1 MKKSFLYF
9 VIIFL
14 LISFLHAG
22 EGIELNNI
30 NATWTRVL
38 PGKLICE
45 PQTTSQGFAVITDA
59 HSLISFTSQ
68 GRIVYEKLLVR
79 ANGAIF
85 GVLQNDF
92 IAVITGSSKRITL
105 LNPDGRE
112 LWTTTTDFKIN
123 QSPYSGRDGRFFVR
137 SEETIACYSLNGIQK
152 WKLTTPAQAKM
163 SLNEL
168 PNGSLILM
176 LKELDSG
183 KTKALRISP
192 FGEIE
197 EEITFAGEVTRALT
211 TPQGILLVFT
221 DGTSGLFDLDTEQ
234 NKSTH
239 RWLFKKD
246 AVQKT
251 NKDFFILSQD
261 ESQVVYVNIKASNVE
276 IDYINLTDGSIKD
289 SFIIEEQITP
299 EYGWYNNS
307 GIFIADSKNAFFYN
321 NAGRY
326 LWSGTLPALNSKQT
340 PTHTS
345 FTVDNCFLLFG
356 KDWSIHAFRT
366 AHAPETNSKQ
376 TEQKKDYSYF
386 YNIDTAL
393 MELPL
398 PIPIDKNLLAENRT
412 ELLLKGNYG
421 STEKE
426 YASQLL
432 SICTVYKNLMTTT
445 NFGTRLEKSVF
456 ETDTAGMENILS
468 QLNLFGTDTL
478 CDYTAFFLRKETNK
492 TLIHTLLRGIV
503 QNSYDPQGKIL
514 ESLEYLVHNTSE
526 KDETLLKDICDAVYS
541 ICITNGVTA
550 IEPRGKDTLTTMLY
564 PNYTSVTRDY
574 ARNTLKKLVGK

>member
-1 MKKSFLYF
+1 MKKILYF
-9 VIIFL
+9 FVTVL
-14 LISFLHAG
+14 LFTSLLHAG

-59 HSLISFTSQ
+59 HSLMSFTSY
-68 GRIVYEKLLVR
+68 GRIVYEKILNR
-79 ANGAIF
+79 ANGAVF
-85 GVLQNDF
+85 GVLQNDYM
-92 IAVITGSSKRITL
+92 AVVTANSKKLTL
-105 LNPDGRE
+105 LNPDGKE

-123 QSPYSGRDGRFFVR
+123 KIPYSGRDGRFFVQG
-137 SEETIACYSLNGIQK
+137 EDVIACYGINGLQK
-152 WKLTTPAQAKM
+152 WKLTTPLQSKIA
-163 SLNEL
+163 LNEL
-168 PNGSLILM
+168 QNGSLILM
-176 LKELDSG
+176 LKNLDAG

-197 EEITFAGEVTRALT
+197 EEITFAGEVIRALT

-221 DGTSGLFDLDTEQ
+221 DGTSGLFDLDTEN

-261 ESQVVYVNIKASNVE
+261 KNDVVYVNIKASNVE

-289 SFIIEEQITP
+289 SFIIDEQINP
-299 EYGWYNNS
+299 EYGWYNTT
-307 GIFIADSKNAFFYN
+307 GVFIADSKKACFYN

-326 LWSGTLPALNSKQT
+326 IWSGILPASNSKQA
-340 PTHTS
+340 PSHTS

-356 KDWSIHAFRT
+356 KDWSIHAFQAAR
-366 AHAPETNSKQ
+366 AEEKSQ
-376 TEQKKDYSYF
+376 TLTTVKNDYSSF
-386 YNIDTAL
+386 YDINTTL

-398 PIPIDKNLLAENRT
+398 PLPLDKNLLLPERVV
-412 ELLLKGNYG
+412 LLQKGSYG
-421 STEKE
+421 ATEKQ
-426 YASQLL
+426 YASELL
-432 SICTVYKNLMTTT
+432 SICTAYKKLMTRT
-445 NFGTRLEKSVF
+445 NFGTRVEKNFF
-456 ETDTAGMENILS
+456 ETDSVGMENILS
-468 QLNLFGTDTL
+468 QINLFGTDTF

-492 TLIHTLLRGIV
+492 TLIHALLRGV
-503 QNSYDPQGKIL
+503 AQNGYDPQGKIL
-514 ESLEYLVHNTSE
+514 ESLEYLAHNTSD
-526 KDETLLKDICDAVYS
+526 KDEVILKDICDAVYS
-541 ICITNGVTA
+541 VCITNGGIA
-550 IEPRGKDTLTTMLY
+550 IEPLGKDTLTTLLY
-564 PNYTSVTRDY
+564 PKYTSVIRDY